1 MDNVQLSQPAAE
13 PAAAI
18 QPALGNAGEKAA
30 TSGFSQ
36 IFIDQK
42 GNQLPKA
49 QLKSEQPA
57 QAGKQ
62 SDQSSAGIPAEEIH
76 EVAELDSLE
85 KTAAT
90 PGTSLAEDNETEI
103 HSVEELIAQE
113 KGQEVFLKTPATQ
126 AVALTESAPAA
137 KKVAT
142 NEDIETAEAAAQQGI
157 TSLPINDTALQAA
170 TPAATGAQAAAPV
183 SVATQQESIDNPL
196 AESNATTPKQVDMAV
211 LNTTPQL
218 NNGASPSNPS
228 STVARG
234 IDLVAKQLGDGA
246 EGIAPEE
253 AVMAPAKKSVVA
265 QAQSQPAPGPVVIP
279 ATTAQTGAEQAPAVT
294 TAQANAAALK
304 EAALAEK
311 QNESPVAAVAA
322 KTKTETKSEAVA
334 KPSQPKD
341 LASLLVSTEQKA
353 SPLQIEPL
361 YPRRSGDTP
370 AMPALTAAHHPASS
384 FAANS
389 ATANSSLTLTP
400 QTLNI
405 RDRGWENGFSQNIQ
419 WMASKDI
426 KSAQIRI
433 SPAELGPIQV
443 ELTMNKDQLSLQ
455 LHAHHAITRDTLE
468 AAIPRLRAELGN
480 SGFQQVNVDVGGQN
494 GANDQQAQQSDG
506 EGSGTSQGF
515 NTEPQESEPANSS
528 ASAQEHQ
535 AGLSLR
541 LLDTFA

>member
-1 MDNVQLSQPAAE
+1 MDNVQFSQPAAE

-30 TSGFSQ
+30 TGGFTQ

-42 GNQLPKA
+42 GNQTPKA
-49 QLKSEQPA
+49 QLKSELPA
-57 QAGKQ
+57 QGGKL
-62 SDQSSAGIPAEEIH
+62 SDQPSAGIPAEEIH

-85 KTAAT
+85 KKAAT
-90 PGTSLAEDNETEI
+90 PGTSLADDSETEI

-113 KGQEVFLKTPATQ
+113 KDQEVFPKTPVTQ

-142 NEDIETAEAAAQQGI
+142 NEDIETAEAPAQQGI

-170 TPAATGAQAAAPV
+170 TPAAAGAQAATPV
-183 SVATQQESIDNPL
+183 SVATQQESLDNPL
-196 AESNATTPKQVDMAV
+196 AESKATTPKQVDMAV

-246 EGIAPEE
+246 EGITPEE
-253 AVMAPAKKSVVA
+253 AVMTPAKKSVVA

-311 QNESPVAAVAA
+311 QNESPVAAEAA

-334 KPSQPKD
+334 KSSQPKD

-353 SPLQIEPL
+353 GPLQMDPL
-361 YPRRSGDTP
+361 YPRRSGDTA

-506 EGSGTSQGF
+506 EGSGKSQGF

-528 ASAQEHQ
+528 PAAQAHQ
-535 AGLSLR
+535 TGLSLR